1 LERIAEKIR
10 RVIGW
15 YHWNSFKK
23 MNSVAKFGDGLLS
36 GEQELGG
43 KASQGQNRLRSNGS
57 KLTPKE
63 GTALLYF
70 VYLRITVPRRSAFD
84 HVTNI
89 DLSPPPS
96 HSGDDTVEQPTCRTH
111 KGPTQSVLF
120 LTWPFSNKNYSG

>member
-1 LERIAEKIR
+1 M
-10 RVIGW
+10 IGW
-15 YHWNSFKK
+15 NYWNPFQI
-23 MNSVAKFGDGLLS
+23 MNAIAKSGDGLLG

-70 VYLRITVPRRSAFD
+70 VSLGISVPRRSAFD

-96 HSGDDTVEQPTCRTH
+96 HGGDDTVEQPTRRTH
-111 KGPTQSVLF
+111 KGPSQSILF
-120 LTWPFSNKNYSG
+120 LTWPFPNQNYSG